1 MKKIIASA
9 VGIVMIGGVAVTN
22 ASAVENIFGGYWR
35 VRGIYQ
41 SDFDG
46 SDSSYNRFDSRTR
59 LYYTAKFS
67 DDFKFVNK
75 FEHDVNWGD
84 DVGGDIGADGKI
96 FEIKNAY
103 ADFNLGSVNNVWGMQ
118 GYAISRGFMFDSD
131 FSGIRITPKV
141 GDTLIPLTWAR
152 VHGEYVSET
161 GVDEDFVALEGKI
174 GLGDTGRVTP
184 YVVWHGSNGELGDLN
199 AWYLGVDADIKF
211 GDASTWGTFIYQG
224 GTNVLDEDNKG
235 YLFAIG
241 GNMSIAHGQFF
252 YASGDDNALDGD
264 NEQFLGVPG
273 RSYYWSEI
281 MGYGTFDNQVSNG
294 SPGDAI
300 SNIYAFNL
308 GVKAKVSD
316 VWTLSGD
323 WWYAALAE
331 NNEFGEDKLGNEFDL
346 KATYKVMDNLNLDLI
361 AAYLVAGDATG
372 DEDPVEVGARLSL
385 SF

>member
-46 SDSSYNRFDSRTR
+46 NDSSYNRFDSRTR

-84 DVGGDIGADGKI
+84 DDGGDIGADGKI
-96 FEIKNAY
+96 FEVKNAY
-103 ADFNLGSVNNVWGMQ
+103 ADFNLGSVNNVVGMQ

-131 FSGIRITPKV
+131 FSGIRITPKF
-141 GDTLIPLTWAR
+141 GDTMVPLTWIR
-152 VHGEYVSET
+152 VNGEYVSET
-161 GVDEDFVALEGKI
+161 GVDEDVVALEGKI
-174 GLGDTGRVTP
+174 GLGDTGKVTP

-199 AWYLGVDADIKF
+199 AWYLGVDADINF
-211 GDASTWGTFIYQG
+211 GDAKTWGTFIYQG
-224 GTNVLDEDNKG
+224 GTNVIDEDNAG
-235 YLFAIG
+235 YLFAVG
-241 GNMSIAHGQFF
+241 AKVSMFHGEFF
-252 YASGDDNALDGD
+252 YASGDDSPGDGD
-264 NEQFLGVPG
+264 NDQFLGVPG

-281 MGYGTFDNQVSNG
+281 MGFGTFDNAVSNG

-300 SNIYAFNL
+300 SNVWAFNL
-308 GVKAKVSD
+308 GVKSKVSD
-316 VWTLSGD
+316 AWTLSFD
-323 WWYAALAE
+323 WWYANLAE
-331 NNEFGEDKLGNEFDL
+331 ENVLGNDELGNEFDL
-346 KATYKVMDNLNLDLI
+346 KATYKVMDNLNLDLVG
-361 AAYLVAGDATG
+361 AYLVAGDATG
-372 DEDPVEVGARLSL
+372 DEDPVEIGARLSL